1 MGKERARKLR
11 RSGTKAEQ
19 KLWRALRDRG
29 LAGAKFRRQTPIG
42 PYVVDFVCFDARLVI
57 EIDGGQHAN
66 NNQQDE
72 RRTAWLQSE
81 GYRVIRFWNNDVI
94 ENLAGV
100 LHAIESA
107 LDYS

>member
-1 MGKERARKLR
+1 M
-11 RSGTKAEQ
+11 
-19 KLWRALRDRG
+19 RDRG